1 MKKTTIIIL
10 DILIVAILS
19 VLSFGIFSITDS
31 FILSYSFLVIA
42 TLMQMVS
49 VFVSEKVKDTVYKT
63 AAYSSSAIYF
73 FIQLIISLMG
83 YITADLSLA
92 LIGAISLALLL
103 LDIVVDIIVIHMGIS
118 IDKTKSIESR
128 KLLFIDNVMYRL
140 EKAKSQ
146 SKDSDVITMINN
158 VIEKVR
164 YSNPNSVDKAAE
176 IESEILQEIENVEKL
191 ALVSK
196 TREIKST
203 CEKLISLFTE
213 REMSCKLYK

>member
-118 IDKTKSIESR
+118 IDKTKSTESR
-128 KLLFIDNVMYRL
+128 KLLFIDNVIYRL

>member
-118 IDKTKSIESR
+118 IDKTKSTESR
-128 KLLFIDNVMYRL
+128 KLLFIDNVIYRL

-146 SKDSDVITMINN
+146 SKDSDIITMINN

>member
-164 YSNPNSVDKAAE
+164 YSNPNSVDKAAQ

>member
-164 YSNPNSVDKAAE
+164 YSNSNSVDKAAE

>member
-1 MKKTTIIIL
+1 ML
-10 DILIVAILS
+10 
-19 VLSFGIFSITDS
+19 
-31 FILSYSFLVIA
+31 
-42 TLMQMVS
+42 
-49 VFVSEKVKDTVYKT
+49 
-63 AAYSSSAIYF
+63 
-73 FIQLIISLMG
+73 
-83 YITADLSLA
+83 YIW
-92 LIGAISLALLL
+92 
-103 LDIVVDIIVIHMGIS
+103 VS
-118 IDKTKSIESR
+118 IDKTKSTESR
-128 KLLFIDNVMYRL
+128 KLLFIDNVIYRL

>member
-49 VFVSEKVKDTVYKT
+49 VFVSKKVKDTVYKT

-103 LDIVVDIIVIHMGIS
+103 LDIVVDIIVIHMGIR

-128 KLLFIDNVMYRL
+128 KLLFIDNVIYRL